1 MNEQEINI
9 AIAKSVGWDFDPIE
23 AREWCSKGKW
33 VKPPGGGIG
42 RYHSIPHY
50 TTDLNAMRRVVLDG
64 MNNGG
69 GAWAKYL
76 EHLRTV
82 CKIPHSHVCLALV
95 EASAAQRAE
104 AYLKTIGKWE
114 STTTTL
120 TEEDTYYKD
129 NANCPV
135 SGEAD

>member
-1 MNEQEINI
+1 MTEEQINI
-9 AIAKSVGWDFDPIE
+9 AIQESI
-23 AREWCSKGKW
+23 CGKTNSRDQH
-33 VKPPGGGIG
+33 GN
-42 RYHSIPHY
+42 SIWTDDNGYVISFPDY
-50 TTDLNAMRRVVLDG
+50 YNDLNAMRVVVLEG

-114 STTTTL
+114 STTTT
-120 TEEDTYYKD
+120 
-129 NANCPV
+129 
-135 SGEAD
+135 